1 MAFEIAPRGPETD
14 ERFDMRAMWRLAVW
28 GGGAAFA
35 LILVAVVSVS
45 DGGSPRLAATE
56 TPAQPAVARTQLPVR
71 PVATV
76 AVPPFQN
83 PAETKRLAAQ
93 VRTLV
98 ADRNRLTE
106 RVASLEQQ
114 LNDLTGSIKR
124 LAEIPVDTPSPP
136 KAVPQAQAPE
146 KPVRQS
152 QAESPAIHAPP
163 ATTAVKPWPDRPK
176 LNVEPQADR
185 HEDKPSPP
193 AKQPEAAQSASRETP
208 QQQETTEQET
218 TQQDVPMP
226 PVRVAT
232 ATQEDISGKFAIA
245 LAGASSLEVARLQ
258 WAAVK
263 ANFGPAIAALQP
275 RAFIERR
282 GSATH
287 YRLVAGPLPT
297 YAAAARLCARIVA
310 AHAICQP
317 VRYGGEPL

>member
-1 MAFEIAPRGPETD
+1 MAIEIAPRGPETD
-14 ERFDMRAMWRLAVW
+14 ERFDMRAMWRLAGW
-28 GGGAAFA
+28 GGVAAFA

-45 DGGSPRLAATE
+45 EGGSQRLAATATSVE
-56 TPAQPAVARTQLPVR
+56 TPPLRAELPVR
-71 PVATV
+71 QVATV

-98 ADRNRLTE
+98 ADRDRLAE
-106 RVASLEQQ
+106 RVASLEQH
-114 LNDLTGSIKR
+114 LDDLTGSIKR
-124 LAEIPVDTPSPP
+124 LAEIPAPPSKP
-136 KAVPQAQAPE
+136 VPQTSAQAQP
-146 KPVRQS
+146 KHS
-152 QAESPAIHAPP
+152 SAAEPPTIRSPLAMP
-163 ATTAVKPWPDRPK
+163 AVTTAKPWPDRLK
-176 LNVEPQADR
+176 PQA
-185 HEDKPSPP
+185 ESQEGKPS
-193 AKQPEAAQSASRETP
+193 QPIEQTAEADSAAQDA
-208 QQQETTEQET
+208 

-232 ATQEDISGKFAIA
+232 AEPELSNKFAIA

-263 ANFGPAIAALQP
+263 ANFGPAMAALQP
-275 RAFIERR
+275 RALVERR

-297 YAAAARLCARIVA
+297 YAAALRLCARIVA